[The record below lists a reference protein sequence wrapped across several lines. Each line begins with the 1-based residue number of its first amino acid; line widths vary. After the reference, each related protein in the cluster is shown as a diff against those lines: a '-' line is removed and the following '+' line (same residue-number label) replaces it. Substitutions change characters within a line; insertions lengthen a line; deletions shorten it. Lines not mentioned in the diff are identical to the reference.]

1 MRNLVVDANVRDGA
15 RGREPVDADP
25 GEDLVV
31 GPRVGIG
38 PVVQLLVDPGEQ
50 RDGAVGEGVGQR
62 LRLRRLQQPVAG
74 SFLHEPVAARHP
86 GLLGGGVRRQRVL
99 DG

>member
-1 MRNLVVDANVRDGA
+1 MRGLVVDANVRGGP

-50 RDGAVGEGVGQR
+50 RDGAVSESVG
-62 LRLRRLQQPVAG
+62 
-74 SFLHEPVAARHP
+74 
-86 GLLGGGVRRQRVL
+86 
-99 DG
+99 